1 MLSSSIALLLY
12 GMGLLCFLFRSMVL
26 RYRYI
31 FALGVLFFGAVSV
44 VLAYMFFVGGDFF
57 KR

>member
-1 MLSSSIALLLY
+1 MEWVSSVFYLEAWFFDI
-12 GMGLLCFLFRSMVL
+12 G
-26 RYRYI
+26 I
-31 FALGVLFFGAVSV
+31 FCTRCSFFGAVSV